1 MKKKNL
7 FSYIRAILGRPEKHT
22 NSIEVQLSRESIK
35 ELKARIIILMNDQK
49 PFLQPGY
56 HMKDM
61 ADDLR
66 IQPYQLSAFINQ
78 VMGVHFTDYIN
89 KYRINHC
96 EVLMK
101 SDPDMRQNLKELA
114 YKCGFNNRNSFAAAF
129 KKFTGFSPSDY
140 IKQL

>member
-7 FSYIRAILGRPEKHT
+7 FSYIRSILGRPKQIKT
-22 NSIEVQLSRESIK
+22 IEVQLSRESIK
-35 ELKARIIILMNDQK
+35 ELKSRLVTLMNEKK

-56 HMKDM
+56 HMKNL
-61 ADDLR
+61 ADDLH

-78 VMGVHFTDYIN
+78 VMGAHFTDYIN
-89 KYRINHC
+89 KFRISHC
-96 EVLMK
+96 ELLMK
-101 SDPDMRQNLKELA
+101 ADPDARQNLKELA
-114 YKCGFNNRNSFAAAF
+114 YKCGFSNRNSFAAAF